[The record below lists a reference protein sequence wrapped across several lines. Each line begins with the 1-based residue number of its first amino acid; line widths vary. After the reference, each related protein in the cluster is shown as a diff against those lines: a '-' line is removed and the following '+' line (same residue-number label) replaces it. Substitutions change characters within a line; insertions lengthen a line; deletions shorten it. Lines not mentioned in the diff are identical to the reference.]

1 MEGIYGNYFG
11 HKETTDKMS
20 MSPAEAKKWIL
31 PAVAVSGVTAA
42 VSDITT
48 SRQVPRVRIAIG
60 AIIVAAILSFLADLA
75 PEVAAGFAGTILVGA
90 LLLKGGVFSK
100 ITGILS

>member
-1 MEGIYGNYFG
+1 M
-11 HKETTDKMS
+11 TT
-20 MSPAEAKKWIL
+20 PADAKKWIL
-31 PAVAVSGVTAA
+31 PAVTIAGVTAA

-60 AIIVAAILSFLADLA
+60 AIITAAFLSFLADIA
-75 PEVAAGFAGTILVGA
+75 PDVASGFAATILVGA

-100 ITGILS
+100 ISDVLA